1 MLGPIKGK
9 DKPSITYTGKIDCNT
24 ESSYKKFQA
33 CLITYNKVVRV
44 FVSMPWGYYGA
55 AMLSARAAIRDVV

>member
-1 MLGPIKGK
+1 MQGTECGLKGK
-9 DKPSITYTGKIDCNT
+9 DNPPLTSGKIDCNT

-44 FVSMPWGYYGA
+44 FVSMPWGY
-55 AMLSARAAIRDVV
+55 